1 MSKNEQRKKTE
12 EKLNIKDIHLT
23 KKFPFLGF
31 SPSLIDYFLIIGYD
45 IPSKSEIVSNFLKDT
60 NKNIITIPQENME
73 TLPLNTMREE
83 PQQEKEILPSQGF
96 NTEYKPVVLNSIG
109 SDFTNAALDE
119 ELIIKLMFPNNNTL
133 LYCEKIEKTEKV
145 ERTDKA
151 EKTEKVEP
159 PSQNIILYLKANKIY
174 EFDDAHN
181 EMDEK
186 LKNEIMF
193 NVFGYLFWEAL
204 ITEGKDQQKYK
215 IFFPKMFVFISQF
228 SCFKYFS
235 FLSQNIHAKIKY
247 VIPFEIPLE
256 VQLYNII
263 NFSPS
268 PINSNLCFDVLIND
282 DLIDLKKK
290 YTRKN
295 DEIIKIKKVN
305 DNKEYKNNDKI
316 IFISQLTGFPYL
328 DINLTSIFLYYNLDL
343 FIIIYLFS
351 FLEFKCLFF
360 SPHLDRLN
368 NIMYVLNILSYPFI
382 NLTEEGQIYTVS
394 KEEILDKYKIKTNY
408 ITGVNCAF
416 DIDIGKNLPEIY
428 NDYFII
434 NLGIQKENDTPDIT
448 IYYKGNNM
456 NKYDSK
462 SDVSKLYHNLKKFLN
477 EEPTKND
484 NYLET
489 KLNVLLNNIHQNFL
503 KYCSMMESDTDT
515 VEKNKKE
522 MFFKEINFA
531 DKQTGNIYKY
541 SEFEESNLTFQKTFY
556 LFNISVLE
564 YFHDMVVLE
573 VSNKPENK
581 LKDDKIKAYYE
592 INFKNKEDIDYKESS
607 KFSYKFNEF
616 DKIFLKFFR
625 KTKKFEDFIEKFI
638 KHNNCQEIKRQVLLI
653 SEEFMNL
660 NKVYLYDETRD
671 YFQIIS
677 KFYQT
682 SNKLRKINFNKF
694 YNYFSENLL
703 RTFYDYVRDSKVLKI
718 KDPENKV
725 KAKSTSNTNLGFLEK
740 ENVLD
745 NNFLLRY
752 SYLLNN
758 MEPKQLNELFPHL
771 DFKIKGNILEEIGQ
785 NLFADFLESHLIDA
799 KIYNLKEVVSF
810 IILIIYIIS
819 LKKNKLL
826 FHFFEEIMKNKLIE
840 QRCCLRKYIYFI
852 LYLLNEKVKEKIK
865 LKKNYI
871 RELLIY
877 KEIMSCI
884 YSLNQKNTL
893 NGYYPN
899 GLLSDV
905 IRNFNFYQNYY
916 DGLLKEYPIIAEKNK
931 IVFEKYNNY
940 TSEILEDGL
949 DYKVFMQNNAC
960 EDKGAIKDDVLI
972 GITEALEYKGV
983 IQTTCKSCKFKI
995 KPNLFFIHVPN
1006 DRSNAIG
1013 FYSLIY
1019 SYKNA
1024 LKILKKNFDTNDK
1037 GSFDE
1042 DYFNLCGNMIFY
1054 INFREKNPILPKEGV
1069 KEGANPNTNVSTN
1082 TTITASNSNK
1092 NSLLSRFIATS
1103 LV

>member
-1 MSKNEQRKKTE
+1 
-12 EKLNIKDIHLT
+12 
-23 KKFPFLGF
+23 
-31 SPSLIDYFLIIGYD
+31 
-45 IPSKSEIVSNFLKDT
+45 
-60 NKNIITIPQENME
+60 
-73 TLPLNTMREE
+73 
-83 PQQEKEILPSQGF
+83 
-96 NTEYKPVVLNSIG
+96 
-109 SDFTNAALDE
+109 
-119 ELIIKLMFPNNNTL
+119 
-133 LYCEKIEKTEKV
+133 
-145 ERTDKA
+145 
-151 EKTEKVEP
+151 
-159 PSQNIILYLKANKIY
+159 
-174 EFDDAHN
+174 
-181 EMDEK
+181 
-186 LKNEIMF
+186 
-193 NVFGYLFWEAL
+193 
-204 ITEGKDQQKYK
+204 
-215 IFFPKMFVFISQF
+215 
-228 SCFKYFS
+228 
-235 FLSQNIHAKIKY
+235 
-247 VIPFEIPLE
+247 
-256 VQLYNII
+256 
-263 NFSPS
+263 
-268 PINSNLCFDVLIND
+268 
-282 DLIDLKKK
+282 
-290 YTRKN
+290 
-295 DEIIKIKKVN
+295 
-305 DNKEYKNNDKI
+305 
-316 IFISQLTGFPYL
+316 
-328 DINLTSIFLYYNLDL
+328 
-343 FIIIYLFS
+343 
-351 FLEFKCLFF
+351 
-360 SPHLDRLN
+360 
-368 NIMYVLNILSYPFI
+368 
-382 NLTEEGQIYTVS
+382 
-394 KEEILDKYKIKTNY
+394 
-408 ITGVNCAF
+408 
-416 DIDIGKNLPEIY
+416 
-428 NDYFII
+428 
-434 NLGIQKENDTPDIT
+434 
-448 IYYKGNNM
+448 
-456 NKYDSK
+456 
-462 SDVSKLYHNLKKFLN
+462 
-477 EEPTKND
+477 
-484 NYLET
+484 
-489 KLNVLLNNIHQNFL
+489 
-503 KYCSMMESDTDT
+503 
-515 VEKNKKE
+515 
-522 MFFKEINFA
+522 MFFKEINFIDNTSRNA
-531 DKQTGNIYKY
+531 YKY

-607 KFSYKFNEF
+607 KFAYKFNEF

-638 KHNNCQEIKRQVLLI
+638 KHNNCQEIKRQILLI

-694 YNYFSENLL
+694 YIHFSENILK
-703 RTFYDYVRDSKVLKI
+703 TFYEYARDSKVLKV
-718 KDPENKV
+718 KDPENKT
-725 KAKSTSNTNLGFLEK
+725 KAKTTSNTNFGFVEK

-771 DFKIKGNILEEIGQ
+771 DFKIKGNILEEI
-785 NLFADFLESHLIDA
+785 
-799 KIYNLKEVVSF
+799 
-810 IILIIYIIS
+810 IYIIT
-819 LKKNKLL
+819 LKKNKFL

-1082 TTITASNSNK
+1082 TTSTASSSNK